1 MMKKFLSELYGK
13 ELKDEDLP
21 EELRPAKTNDKDNED
36 DKQQIVFK
44 TDQPSFFMPFNHYGV
59 ERCQWTTNPKACPTC
74 AEYARHNDGVY
85 RVKDVPTLLAHP
97 NCRCALSAYWKD
109 KEIMADEKY
118 MKYHPIK
125 IDSVNKIP
133 IKFKSYSVIAK
144 CKDGIITQYRLY
156 DEKGNASVDFGLTN
170 HGKSKNHKIVPH
182 KHEWHL
188 ITEKMV

>member
-44 TDQPSFFMPFNHYGV
+44 TDQPSFFMPFNFNHYGV

-85 RVKDVPTLLAHP
+85 RVKDVPTLPAHP

-109 KEIMADEKY
+109 DKDNTLTTDVNIIRKCLD
-118 MKYHPIK
+118 KYHADFLK
-125 IDSVNKIP
+125 ATGIDISKSIENGTFSDASNPYNDVKA
-133 IKFKSYSVIAK
+133 KFINYLLEKRDTISY
-144 CKDGIITQYRLY
+144 QNR
-156 DEKGNASVDFGLTN
+156 
-170 HGKSKNHKIVPH
+170 
-182 KHEWHL
+182 
-188 ITEKMV
+188 